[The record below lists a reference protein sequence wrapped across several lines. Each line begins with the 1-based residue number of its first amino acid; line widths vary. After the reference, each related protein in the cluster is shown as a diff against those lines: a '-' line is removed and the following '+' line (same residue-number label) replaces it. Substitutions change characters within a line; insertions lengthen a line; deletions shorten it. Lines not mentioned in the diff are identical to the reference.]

1 MLHLF
6 NKVYLEIDDRV
17 DINYDRIVISQE
29 YGVPMLEALDR
40 VAYGNLILAAKSIS
54 EVEGG
59 ITAILSHAKNSFLAT
74 NKTTIIYADRVSYI
88 ELAAQWLK
96 NVLPNAGVTNAFN
109 FMKAYLF
116 KDEAFGAFR
125 RASSTLVSHDTL
137 SYDMFTAA
145 YSQSNP
151 GLVAF
156 VDNVR
161 HDISVEFLLA
171 TYLSLSHRS
180 AQDELLLPQLAEARN
195 ALKKSIRPL
204 VVKDLEKYLYELKEI
219 VLVHMQRREL
229 REAMGSTIE
238 YDFSNFSDFIND
250 PAPIVRTFFK
260 QEIWGSSGLG
270 TPSSNGL
277 INFGAIS
284 DEDIENLREFTRIAG
299 SIWEEENF
307 YSFIKSD
314 VIKLDFVPFLRE
326 DTLSN
331 AALNAILNFE
341 LNSNHAAGSFYSIDV
356 STVNNYFVDFILGE
370 FKNGNHEST
379 ATYAFQ

>member
-1 MLHLF
+1 LPAPSNCGLARPGIHQRGA
-6 NKVYLEIDDRV
+6 N
-17 DINYDRIVISQE
+17 
-29 YGVPMLEALDR
+29 GV
-40 VAYGNLILAAKSIS
+40 NI
-54 EVEGG
+54 
-59 ITAILSHAKNSFLAT
+59 
-74 NKTTIIYADRVSYI
+74 AD
-88 ELAAQWLK
+88 
-96 NVLPNAGVTNAFN
+96 
-109 FMKAYLF
+109 
-116 KDEAFGAFR
+116 
-125 RASSTLVSHDTL
+125 
-137 SYDMFTAA
+137 AA

-151 GLVAF
+151 GLVVF

-180 AQDELLLPQLAEARN
+180 AQDELLLTQLAEARN